1 MAVYFIPFARRVE
14 VLHHLTT
21 LDNPHWKF
29 PAPGRQL
36 FATCDSCERG
46 VRSPK
51 GAKPPAYIFDHFL
64 ETRIKQAAFDDPEI
78 ARLYDLFGGA
88 RMEFFPAY
96 DATATNTSKTS
107 GGNA

>member
-1 MAVYFIPFARRVE
+1 MVVESFDSYIRHRSWDIPTFEIFASQQ
-14 VLHHLTT
+14 HAY
-21 LDNPHWKF
+21 
-29 PAPGRQL
+29 APL
-36 FATCDSCERG
+36 LAACDSCERG